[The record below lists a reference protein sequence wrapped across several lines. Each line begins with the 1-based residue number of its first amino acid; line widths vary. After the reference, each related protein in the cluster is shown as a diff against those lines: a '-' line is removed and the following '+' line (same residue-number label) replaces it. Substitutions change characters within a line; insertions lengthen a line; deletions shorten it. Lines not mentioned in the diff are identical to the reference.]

1 MAVAVAVA
9 VAVAGAVAVAVA
21 VAVADRRQ
29 RHGERT
35 RRQNPTGK
43 DRGGFKEVLNFSL
56 QTQSLMAIHV
66 VRTCSVE

>member
-1 MAVAVAVA
+1 MGFQNMCGCVWEKK
-9 VAVAGAVAVAVA
+9 GL
-21 VAVADRRQ
+21 
-29 RHGERT
+29 T
-35 RRQNPTGK
+35 CYRQNPTGK